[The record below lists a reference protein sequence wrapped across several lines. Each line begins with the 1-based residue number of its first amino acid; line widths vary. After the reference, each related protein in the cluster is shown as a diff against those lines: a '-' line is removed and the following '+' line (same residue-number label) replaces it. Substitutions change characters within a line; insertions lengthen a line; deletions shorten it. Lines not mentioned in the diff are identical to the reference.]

1 LIKAGRKSTQA
12 KPVCHT
18 RQLKVTAGFHEY
30 QLKQAPQE
38 RTTIGQILLKGSWLV
53 KAGFSVDS
61 PVKVRV
67 MEGCLVVTAESGLES
82 G

>member
-1 LIKAGRKSTQA
+1 MAKRKSTQA

-18 RQLKVTAGFHEY
+18 RQLKVTAGSYDY
-30 QLKQAPQE
+30 QLSQPVPE
-38 RTTIGQILLKGSWLV
+38 RTAIGQVLLKGHWLV

-67 MEGCLVVTAESGLES
+67 MEGCLVLTAEPEAASD
-82 G
+82 